1 MRTGLTILA
10 IAGGVVLLV
19 LLGVAIA
26 VWTVDP
32 NQLIGPIQA
41 RIKAATGRDVAIGG
55 GIDLKLGL
63 EPKLV
68 VNDVRFGNAPWAKTP
83 DMLTAKSVEAQV
95 ALLPLLQRRF
105 DLVRLTLVD
114 PVIVL
119 ETNKEGR
126 GNWELAPP
134 KSATGEPAADNAGEM
149 LAIGDLAVTR
159 GALSYRDG
167 ATGAE
172 THVVIDTLTL
182 QARDARSPVSA
193 EFRGTID
200 GIAVALTGNLGPL
213 ATLAQRRLPY
223 PVAVKGEI
231 AGRKSSVALEVQRS
245 DNLVELQ
252 NIEASSGA
260 SDVKGKLGIRHAG
273 AQTAWTLDL
282 SSRSLALADLV
293 LPIAAPAPAKRAP
306 VPGGGSRYMFPDTPL
321 PLESLKNGNASGEI
335 AISRLLLEDG
345 RALDN
350 VRVRFAL
357 RDGKLDVPVLQ
368 AAAFGGT
375 FAGKL
380 AIDAARAQGGAAIT
394 LVLDGQQLD
403 LAALLAAGGVK
414 REVRGGKT
422 EIAIDVA
429 MRGDS
434 PHKWM
439 SSANG
444 RARAVIG
451 PATLVNTKLDPA
463 LSFDR
468 IVQVVNP
475 FRTASAS
482 TELQCAVVR
491 LPLAGG
497 VARID
502 RSIAVE
508 TRELD
513 VSVSGTLDF
522 RNETLDLS
530 IKPRVR
536 QGIPINIPQIAE
548 LVRFHG
554 PFASPTVGVDAMASA
569 ATIARIG
576 AAVSTGG
583 LSVLGET
590 LLGSAAAAGD
600 GGGAG
605 ACAVALGKAASAAT
619 AAGNAP
625 AKAPASS
632 NPVQDLGSAV
642 GRLLG
647 R

>member
-1 MRTGLTILA
+1 MRIGLTILG
-10 IAGGVVLLV
+10 IAGGIVLLV

-32 NQLIGPIQA
+32 NQFIGPIQA

-83 DMLTAKSVEAQV
+83 DMLSAKSVEAQV

-105 DLVRLTLVD
+105 DLVRLNLVD
-114 PVIVL
+114 PVILL
-119 ETNKEGR
+119 ETNAEGR

-134 KSATGEPAADNAGEM
+134 KSATSERATESAGEM
-149 LAIGDLAVTR
+149 LAIGDLSVTR
-159 GALSYRDG
+159 GALTYRDG

-182 QARDARSPVSA
+182 QARDAQAPVNA

-213 ATLAQRRLPY
+213 ATLAERRLPY
-223 PVAVKGEI
+223 PVTVQGEI
-231 AGRKSSVALEVQRS
+231 AGRKTSIAVKVQRS
-245 DNLVELQ
+245 DGLVELQ
-252 NIEASSGA
+252 DIEASSGA
-260 SDVKGKLGIRHAG
+260 SNVKGKLGIRHAG
-273 AQTAWTLDL
+273 PQTAWTVDL
-282 SSRSLALADLV
+282 TSQTLAVNDIA
-293 LPIAAPAPAKRAP
+293 LPGAPPPPAKHA
-306 VPGGGSRYMFPDTPL
+306 PGGAAASAHYMFPDTPL
-321 PLESLKNGNASGEI
+321 PFDSLRKGNASGEW
-335 AISRLLLEDG
+335 AIGRLVLADG
-345 RALDN
+345 GSFDK
-350 VRVRFAL
+350 VRVQFTL
-357 RDGKLDVPVLQ
+357 RDGKLEVPVLQ
-368 AAAFGGT
+368 ASNFGGT
-375 FAGKL
+375 LSGRL
-380 AIDAARAQGGAAIT
+380 AVDVTRVQGGPAIA
-394 LVLDGQQLD
+394 LVLEGHQLD
-403 LAALLAAGGVK
+403 LAALLAAAGVK
-414 REVRGGKT
+414 RDVRGGKT

-439 SSANG
+439 SGVNG
-444 RARAVIG
+444 RARAVVG
-451 PATLVNTKLDPA
+451 PATLVNTKLDPT

-468 IVQVVNP
+468 IAQLVNP
-475 FRTASAS
+475 FRTVEPS
-482 TELQCAVVR
+482 TELHCAVVR

-508 TRELD
+508 TKELD
-513 VSVSGTLDF
+513 VGVSGTLDF

-554 PFASPTVGVDAMASA
+554 PFAAPTVGVDAMASA

-576 AAVSTGG
+576 AAVGTSG
-583 LSVLGET
+583 LSVIGET
-590 LLGSAAAAGD
+590 LLAGATGAAD
-600 GGGAG
+600 GGAG
-605 ACAVALGKAASAAT
+605 ACAVALGKADT
-619 AAGNAP
+619 
-625 AKAPASS
+625 ASS
-632 NPVQDLGSAV
+632 SRTEGSKPATTTVPVADDLGKA
-642 GRLLG
+642 LG
-647 R
+647 KLFGK